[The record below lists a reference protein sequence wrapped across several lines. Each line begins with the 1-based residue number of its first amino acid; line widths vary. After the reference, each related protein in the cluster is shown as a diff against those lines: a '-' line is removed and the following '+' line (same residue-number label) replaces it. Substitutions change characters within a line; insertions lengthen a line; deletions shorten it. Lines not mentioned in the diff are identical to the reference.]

1 MDHLLNLSTAA
12 KLVGVSRGTL
22 QKKIQNGELETFE
35 GHIRMSS
42 LCKVYPDVGNRTD
55 AVLERVNRIRDNPI
69 WKPNLNERSDE
80 RLLANQVHQLQVE
93 LKDTYAE
100 LDTYKR
106 LVQELHDRMTALKD
120 GCDRKEK
127 QQLQAL
133 MNWMSSQL

>member
-22 QKKIQNGELETFE
+22 QKKIQSGELETFE
-35 GHIRMSS
+35 GHIRISS
-42 LCKVYPDVGNRTD
+42 LCKVYPEVENKTD
-55 AVLERVNRIRDNPI
+55 PVLERVNRIRDNPAY
-69 WKPNLNERSDE
+69 KPSLNERSDK
-80 RLLANQVHQLQVE
+80 RLLADQIHQLQIE

-120 GCDRKEK
+120 GCNREEK